1 MSNVGL
7 FAAAILVGGAL
18 VGCNAEAAE
27 SPQSLIAEGS
37 DGVAAIIHLEQGNCL
52 GDARRA
58 EFVTP
63 GSPNIPGCWK
73 VVGPGVVQIVFMD
86 GDVLTLPRERFQ
98 PAKVM

>member
-1 MSNVGL
+1 MSNITL
-7 FAAAILVGGAL
+7 FAMAAAISGAL

-27 SPQSLIAEGS
+27 GPQSLIAEGS
-37 DGVAAIIHLEQGNCL
+37 DGVAAIIHLEQGQCL

-58 EFVTP
+58 EFVQP
-63 GSPNIPGCWK
+63 GQPNIPGCWK

-86 GDVLTLPRERFQ
+86 GDYLQLPHERFQ